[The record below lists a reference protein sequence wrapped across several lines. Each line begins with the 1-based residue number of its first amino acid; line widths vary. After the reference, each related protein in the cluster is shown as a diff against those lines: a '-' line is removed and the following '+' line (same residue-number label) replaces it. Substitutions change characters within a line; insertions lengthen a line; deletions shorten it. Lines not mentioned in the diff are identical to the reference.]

1 MVICSWVICMKDN
14 TNELK
19 LICNR
24 IASLIEKNNISYG
37 ELSKRTDI
45 PKSALHRYATG
56 ETLKIPLDRIE
67 KIANVFGV
75 SAAWIMGWKEEQTA
89 IPPGFHPLPH
99 TVKRPRLGRIS
110 CGEPID
116 SPKNFDGYDDVPD
129 NIRCDFTLECEGDS
143 MIGAR
148 IHDGDIVYIK
158 QQPTVENGQIAAI
171 LIDGT
176 EKLLKRVYFTE
187 ESITLQAENPAYPP
201 LVYVREDM
209 NRVSI
214 IGKAVGFYS
223 AIR

>member
-1 MVICSWVICMKDN
+1 MKDT

-24 IASLIEKNNISYG
+24 ISSLIETNNMSYG
-37 ELSKRTDI
+37 ELSRRTDI

-75 SAAWIMGWKEEQTA
+75 SAAWIMGWKEEQTT
-89 IPPGFHPLPH
+89 IPPGFSPLPR
-99 TVKRPRLGRIS
+99 TVKRPRLGQIS

-116 SPKNFDGYDDVPD
+116 SPENFDGYDEVPE
-129 NIRCDFTLECEGDS
+129 NVQCDFTLRCDGNS

-158 QQPTVENGQIAAI
+158 QQPVVENGQIAAI
-171 LIDGT
+171 LIDGA
-176 EKLLKRVYFTE
+176 EKLLKRVYYTD
-187 ESITLQAENPAYPP
+187 ESITLQAENPEYPP
-201 LVYVREDM
+201 LVFVREDM

-223 AIR
+223 RIK

>member
-1 MVICSWVICMKDN
+1 MDNIKKLRLEKGYNMKQAAR
-14 TNELK
+14 ELGLAYTTYVSYEK
-19 LICNR
+19 GEREPNSDILI
-24 IASLIEKNNISYG
+24 
-37 ELSKRTDI
+37 
-45 PKSALHRYATG
+45 
-56 ETLKIPLDRIE
+56 
-67 KIANVFGV
+67 KIADFYGTTVDYVLGV
-75 SAAWIMGWKEEQTA
+75 PNAKRYFVEETNDSAPA
-89 IPPGFHPLPH
+89 IPPGFSPLPH

-116 SPKNFDGYDDVPD
+116 SPENFDGYDDVPE
-129 NIRCDFTLECEGDS
+129 NVHCDFTLECEGDS

-158 QQPTVENGQIAAI
+158 QQPMVENGQIAAI

-176 EKLLKRVYFTE
+176 EKLLKRVYYTE

-223 AIR
+223 RIR

>member
-1 MVICSWVICMKDN
+1 MDNIKSLRLEKGYNMKQAAH
-14 TNELK
+14 ELGLPYTTYVSYEK
-19 LICNR
+19 GDREPNSDVLI
-24 IASLIEKNNISYG
+24 
-37 ELSKRTDI
+37 
-45 PKSALHRYATG
+45 
-56 ETLKIPLDRIE
+56 
-67 KIANVFGV
+67 KIADFYGTTTDYVLGV
-75 SAAWIMGWKEEQTA
+75 PNAKRFFDSNDSAPA
-89 IPPGFHPLPH
+89 IPPGFSPLPH

-116 SPKNFDGYDDVPD
+116 SPENFDGYDDVPD
-129 NIRCDFTLECEGDS
+129 YVHCDFTLECEGDS

-158 QQPTVENGQIAAI
+158 QQPVVENGQIAAI

-223 AIR
+223 KIK

>member
-1 MVICSWVICMKDN
+1 MSNDIGKIIHSR
-14 TNELK
+14 
-19 LICNR
+19 R
-24 IASLIEKNNISYG
+24 IALGLTLEEVGNAVGVGKSTVKKWEDGYISNM
-37 ELSKRTDI
+37 KRD
-45 PKSALHRYATG
+45 
-56 ETLKIPLDRIE
+56 
-67 KIANVFGV
+67 KIALLADVLQV
-75 SAAWIMGWKEEQTA
+75 SPVTFITGTLTSKHTD
-89 IPPGFHPLPH
+89 IPPGFSPLPH

-116 SPKNFDGYDDVPD
+116 SPENFDGYDDVPD
-129 NIRCDFTLECEGDS
+129 YVHCDFTLECEGDS

-158 QQPTVENGQIAAI
+158 QQPVVENGQIAAI

-187 ESITLQAENPAYPP
+187 DSITLQAENPAYPP
-201 LVYVREDM
+201 LAFFREDM

-223 AIR
+223 KIK

>member
-1 MVICSWVICMKDN
+1 MPKQSCSERI
-14 TNELK
+14 
-19 LICNR
+19 R
-24 IASLIEKNNISYG
+24 IALNQSG
-37 ELSKRTDI
+37 MTQTELSRKTGI
-45 PKSALHRYATG
+45 PKSAISQYIKG
-56 ETLKIPLDRIE
+56 SFEPKQDRIYSIS
-67 KIANVFGV
+67 KALNVSEAWLMGFDVPV
-75 SAAWIMGWKEEQTA
+75 SSSP
-89 IPPGFHPLPH
+89 IPPGFSPLPH

-116 SPKNFDGYDDVPD
+116 SPENFDGYDDVPD
-129 NIRCDFTLECEGDS
+129 YVHCDFTLECEGDS

-158 QQPTVENGQIAAI
+158 QQPVVENGQIAAI

-223 AIR
+223 RIK

>member
-1 MVICSWVICMKDN
+1 MTIYERIKYLREEKGMSQQ
-14 TNELK
+14 ELAELVGFK
-19 LICNR
+19 T
-24 IASLIEKNNISYG
+24 ASAVNKIELGIRDINQSRVKAFAKALGTTTAYLMDG
-37 ELSKRTDI
+37 DSK
-45 PKSALHRYATG
+45 PNA
-56 ETLKIPLDRIE
+56 P
-67 KIANVFGV
+67 
-75 SAAWIMGWKEEQTA
+75 A
-89 IPPGFHPLPH
+89 IPPGFSPLPH

-116 SPKNFDGYDDVPD
+116 SPENFDGYDDVPD
-129 NIRCDFTLECEGDS
+129 YVHCDFTLECEGDS

-158 QQPTVENGQIAAI
+158 QQPVVENGQIAAI

-223 AIR
+223 RIR

>member
-1 MVICSWVICMKDN
+1 MTIYERIKYLREEKGMSQQ
-14 TNELK
+14 ELAELVGFK
-19 LICNR
+19 T
-24 IASLIEKNNISYG
+24 ASAVNKIELGIRDINQSRVKAFAKALGTTTAYLMDG
-37 ELSKRTDI
+37 DSKSNAS
-45 PKSALHRYATG
+45 P
-56 ETLKIPLDRIE
+56 IPL
-67 KIANVFGV
+67 
-75 SAAWIMGWKEEQTA
+75 
-89 IPPGFHPLPH
+89 GFSPLPH

-116 SPKNFDGYDDVPD
+116 SPENFDGYDDVPD
-129 NIRCDFTLECEGDS
+129 YVHCDFTLECEGDS

-158 QQPTVENGQIAAI
+158 QQPVVENGQIAAI

-223 AIR
+223 RIR